1 MSFYGKNFIYDG
13 KSSELYNLVC
23 ASTTGGGE
31 MLSSAGSN
39 ISIIEEFINRRET
52 PYFYGVSFLEKLQFD
67 ISFYS
72 EEPIPRQ
79 KVSEIEK
86 WLFGLLEYK
95 QLQIIQ
101 EDMEGI
107 YYNCLF
113 INPIIASV
121 GNEVRGFHATCVCD
135 APWAWGE
142 EITYTR
148 SGATGSFTIINRS
161 DNARYTKPT
170 ITLTFTSAQ
179 EDVSIINA
187 SDTGSTAMLFD
198 EVAIN
203 EVIEIDCN
211 LRTISSTETGIV
223 DRFNGKYM
231 YLIPDSN
238 TITIVG
244 TVGTFELSYIPAK
257 KVGS

>member
-1 MSFYGKNFIYDG
+1 
-13 KSSELYNLVC
+13 
-23 ASTTGGGE
+23 
-31 MLSSAGSN
+31 
-39 ISIIEEFINRRET
+39 
-52 PYFYGVSFLEKLQFD
+52 
-67 ISFYS
+67 
-72 EEPIPRQ
+72 
-79 KVSEIEK
+79 
-86 WLFGLLEYK
+86 
-95 QLQIIQ
+95 
-101 EDMEGI
+101 MEGI

-170 ITLTFTSAQ
+170 ISLTFSSVQAT
-179 EDVSIINA
+179 VSIINS
-187 SDTGSTAMLFD
+187 SDTGSTAMIFTGITVG
-198 EVAIN
+198 EI
-203 EVIEIDCN
+203 IEIDCD
-211 LRTISSTETGIV
+211 LKTISSNKASIV
-223 DRFNGKYM
+223 SRFNGKYM

-238 TITIVG
+238 TITITG
-244 TVGTFELSYIPAK
+244 TVATFELSYTPAK